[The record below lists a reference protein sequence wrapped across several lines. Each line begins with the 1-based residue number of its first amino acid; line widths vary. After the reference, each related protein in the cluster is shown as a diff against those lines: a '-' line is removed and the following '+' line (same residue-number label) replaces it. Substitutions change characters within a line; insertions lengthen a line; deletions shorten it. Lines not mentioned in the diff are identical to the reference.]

1 MCHTVDNTLLSN
13 ENELKEM
20 FLMGKLT
27 KSEFIGRIAA
37 AENAERMHRI
47 LMEQTGWTPEQLF
60 VITSYRIL
68 PLKTN

>member
-1 MCHTVDNTLLSN
+1 MCHTVDNSLVNN
-13 ENELKEM
+13 ENELNAM

-27 KSEFIGRIAA
+27 KSEFIGRTAA